1 MYYKKI
7 GERMISDID
16 ILVNKNDIN
25 KSLNCLKQLNYSGRF
40 KYKIWKT
47 KHQPIQLNKKKLFGV
62 EIHNELVIYRK
73 KNYINKEQF
82 LSRKCTGINNVNIPQ
97 IENLLEHVIYNYQIN
112 DYGSLKCSYSFR
124 SIYDFK
130 MICDNID
137 VGKIEFPNNIYFN
150 TFLIVLNELKIKEK
164 NIPINKNLTNWFYL
178 KKLGLK
184 RVLN

>member
-1 MYYKKI
+1 M
-7 GERMISDID
+7 
-16 ILVNKNDIN
+16 N
-25 KSLNCLKQLNYSGRF
+25 
-40 KYKIWKT
+40 W
-47 KHQPIQLNKKKLFGV
+47 LFTV
-62 EIHNELVIYRK
+62 K

-178 KKLGLK
+178 KRIRLKKSFELINIIDNFFCNVLIITPKLTMQIIEFIFNNNYRKSIFNRLK
-184 RVLN
+184 V